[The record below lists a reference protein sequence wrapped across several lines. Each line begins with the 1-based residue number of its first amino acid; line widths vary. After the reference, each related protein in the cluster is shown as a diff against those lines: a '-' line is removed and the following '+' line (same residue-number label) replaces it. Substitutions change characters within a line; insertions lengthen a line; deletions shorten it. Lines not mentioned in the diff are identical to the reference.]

1 MAAMSLKHA
10 ILVLLENKP
19 GSGYDLMGRFNSG
32 IGHFWRSTHQ
42 QVYQELKKLHD
53 EGLVEYEVETQAERP
68 DKKNYRITRSG
79 KRAVTKWM
87 ADPLDPPQVRDA
99 FLVKLYGG
107 HLGKSADLLAQ
118 IDRHIAHYQKALA
131 GYAGMEAQYFS
142 QDDAGKQRHRMPYLT
157 LRRGIRY
164 VQGSLE
170 WLREARELIEGDG
183 LPEKPLVTI
192 AKKKK

>member
-1 MAAMSLKHA
+1 MSLKHA

-68 DKKNYRITRSG
+68 DKKNYRITRAG
-79 KRAVTKWM
+79 RRALTAWM
-87 ADPLDPPQVRDA
+87 AEPLDPLQVRDA
-99 FLVKLYGG
+99 FLVKIYAG
-107 HLGKSADLLAQ
+107 HLAKDADLLAQ
-118 IDRHIAHYQKALA
+118 IDRHIGFYETALA
-131 GYAGMEAQYFS
+131 EYAQMEAQYFG
-142 QDDAGKQRHRMPYLT
+142 QDEAGQQRLRLPYLT

-164 VQGSLE
+164 VQGTLA
-170 WLREARELIEGDG
+170 WLQEARELIESEGV
-183 LPEKPLVTI
+183 PKKPLLPS
-192 AKKKK
+192 KKRP

>member
-1 MAAMSLKHA
+1 MSLKHA

-53 EGLVEYEVETQAERP
+53 EGHVEYEVETQAERP
-68 DKKNYRITRSG
+68 DKKNYRITRAG
-79 KRAVTKWM
+79 KRALAEWM
-87 ADPLDPPQVRDA
+87 AEPLPPLQVRDA
-99 FLVKLYGG
+99 LLVKLYGG
-107 HLGKSADLLAQ
+107 HLAKSADLLAQ
-118 IDRHIAHYQKALA
+118 LDQHIGFYEKALA
-131 GYAGMEAQYFS
+131 EYAAMEAQYFS
-142 QDDAGKQRHRMPYLT
+142 QDKAGQQRLRLPYLT

-170 WLREARELIEGDG
+170 WLHEARELIDNDG
-183 LPEKPLVTI
+183 VPKAPLL
-192 AKKKK
+192 KSRGRK